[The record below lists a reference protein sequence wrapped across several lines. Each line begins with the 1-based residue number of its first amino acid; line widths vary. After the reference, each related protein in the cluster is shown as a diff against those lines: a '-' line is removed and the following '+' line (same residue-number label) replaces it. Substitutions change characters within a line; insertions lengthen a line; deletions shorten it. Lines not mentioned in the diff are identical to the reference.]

1 MTNPNSRTKQR
12 CEFFA
17 PLMRYFYRV
26 FNKDRKEDERVSTQG
41 ESKPAEMLRVANRRK
56 GIGRRGVLAS
66 ALPLMA
72 FARKTQAK
80 ARGQVEVMN
89 VKPDLING
97 TKLQMYPGPQLL
109 GYVIGI
115 PQVCRG
121 SRPGGL
127 SRYGSPEWIQEIT
140 FIDTND
146 VAIANSARQK
156 LGPIRVGNM
165 VGTVG
170 CGHVSKNVT
179 VTRILQKGP
188 SSFDEQQY
196 PPETTAVFYS
206 LAVGPDQDAK
216 KPFIASEIWVSA
228 AAWDEK
234 SKEFIKARD
243 RAANAGS
250 KCSP

>member
-80 ARGQVEVMN
+80 AHEAKN
-89 VKPDLING
+89 VTPDPING

-109 GYVIGI
+109 G
-115 PQVCRG
+115 
-121 SRPGGL
+121 
-127 SRYGSPEWIQEIT
+127 
-140 FIDTND
+140 
-146 VAIANSARQK
+146 
-156 LGPIRVGNM
+156 
-165 VGTVG
+165 
-170 CGHVSKNVT
+170 
-179 VTRILQKGP
+179 
-188 SSFDEQQY
+188 
-196 PPETTAVFYS
+196 
-206 LAVGPDQDAK
+206 
-216 KPFIASEIWVSA
+216 
-228 AAWDEK
+228 
-234 SKEFIKARD
+234 
-243 RAANAGS
+243 
-250 KCSP
+250 